1 MAEVQCRRNSV
12 ISNSPHLGKITL
24 QERAG
29 GISLVHLR
37 YAPGVRLAAHTHEKA
52 CFVWIQNGGY
62 AETFGTRVFQL
73 RARQVLFRPA
83 GEKHSDQFSSVETS
97 CVIVEVSETWLDLV
111 RECGRLRSDPFVSI
125 SPQMCRLAAD
135 LYVQAQQKDTAA
147 PLAMEGLSY
156 ALGAELVRESMPK
169 EGAHPPAWL
178 RQLHELLSENPCGK
192 FALADLATLVG
203 IHPVHVS
210 RQFKR
215 YYGEPLWD
223 YLRRRRIEIGAQ
235 KLLSGWGTLCEIA
248 HSLGFADHAQFT
260 RTFKRFM
267 GVTPSEFRLRQRSA
281 QSEKRLKL
289 R

>member
-1 MAEVQCRRNSV
+1 MT
-12 ISNSPHLGKITL
+12 SNSPHLGKITL

-29 GISLVHLR
+29 GISLMHLR

-62 AETFGTRVFQL
+62 AETFGTRAFQL

-97 CVIVEVSETWLDLV
+97 CVIIEVSEIWLGLV

-156 ALGAELVRESMPK
+156 ALGAELVRERMPK
-169 EGAHPPAWL
+169 EGAYPPPWL

-192 FALADLATLVG
+192 FALADLANLVG
-203 IHPVHVS
+203 IHPVQLS

-215 YYGEPLWD
+215 YYGEPLGD
-223 YLRRRRIEIGAQ
+223 YLRRRRIEMGAQ
-235 KLLSGWGTLCEIA
+235 KLLSGWGSLCEIA
-248 HSLGFADHAQFT
+248 HSVGFSDHAQFT

-267 GVTPSEFRLRQRSA
+267 GVTPSEFRFRQRSA
-281 QSEKRLKL
+281 QSERRLKL

>member
-1 MAEVQCRRNSV
+1 VPKELVT
-12 ISNSPHLGKITL
+12 SNSPHLGKVTL

-37 YAPGVRLAAHTHEKA
+37 YAPGVTLSAHTHEKA
-52 CFVWIQNGGY
+52 CFVWIQNGAYVEG
-62 AETFGTRVFQL
+62 FGTRVFQL
-73 RARQVLFRPA
+73 TARQVLFRPA
-83 GEKHSDQFSSVETS
+83 GEEHSDRFSSVETS
-97 CVIVEVSETWLDLV
+97 CVIIEVSEKWLDLV
-111 RECGRLRSDPFVSI
+111 RECGRLPSDPFVSI
-125 SPQMCRLAAD
+125 NPQMCRLAAD

-169 EGAHPPAWL
+169 GGTDPPQWL
-178 RQLHELLSENPCGK
+178 MQLHELLSENPCGK
-192 FALADLATLVG
+192 FALADLANLVG

-215 YYGEPLWD
+215 YYGEPLWE

-235 KLLSGWGTLCEIA
+235 KLLSGAGTLCEIA
-248 HSLGFADHAQFT
+248 YSLGFSDQAQFT

-267 GVTPSEFRLRQRSA
+267 GVTPSKFRFRQRGTQPA
-281 QSEKRLKL
+281 RRLKL

>member
-1 MAEVQCRRNSV
+1 MT
-12 ISNSPHLGKITL
+12 SNSPHLGKISL

-29 GISLVHLR
+29 RISLVHLR
-37 YAPGVRLAAHTHEKA
+37 YAPGIRLAAHTHEKA
-52 CFVWIQNGGY
+52 CLVWIQNGGY
-62 AETFGTRVFQL
+62 AESFGNRVFQL

-97 CVIVEVSETWLDLV
+97 CVIVELSETWLNLV

-125 SPQMCRLAAD
+125 SAQMCRLVAD

-147 PLAMEGLSY
+147 PLAIEGLSY
-156 ALGAELVRESMPK
+156 ALGAELIRESMPK
-169 EGAHPPAWL
+169 EGLHPPAWL
-178 RQLHELLSENPCGK
+178 RQLHELLSESPCGE

-235 KLLSGWGTLCEIA
+235 KILSGCGSLCEIA
-248 HSLGFADHAQFT
+248 HSLGFSDHAQFT

-267 GVTPSEFRLRQRSA
+267 GITPSKFRFRQRSA
-281 QSEKRLKL
+281 QSELRLKP